1 MKNNINKNIL
11 LLLFIVAGA
20 WVADLNA
27 QVVVPF
33 KQRTAA
39 ATPAQKIY
47 NLKGDFQM
55 IGNKN
60 ITAQIYQQDGHNAV
74 DMVYVDIDGDNTTLN
89 SSSATLEFPAETG
102 VNHDCSKIVFAG
114 LYWTG
119 RAHNGT
125 SPNSFMVGGSTT
137 DKYNGNSFNGYKLAI
152 TSADETSLGTYGRI
166 ATYTF
171 TPNNGGDAVVFRF
184 HSWRTGSSTY
194 HGTVTVQI
202 GSGAETTVNGS
213 LTSTSSEKYTFTFS
227 SPYSINTGTEIIFIN
242 SLTKRRTNNSINNN
256 YFANVTG
263 GGKLLEKNKVQ
274 FKKAGQ
280 SYETITAN
288 EADIYY
294 PVNNSDVGNYMYAA
308 YAEVTDYVKQHGT
321 GQYFVADVALREGNG
336 GGTGYYGGWGLI
348 VIYENPK
355 MKWRDI
361 TIFDGYAYVQG
372 STTISHELP
381 VSGFR
386 TAQNGDIRIK
396 MGLIA
401 GEGDRGI
408 SGDYFEIINRD
419 DNQWVSLSH
428 SGNSTTNFFNGS
440 IPGTA
445 PRNPNDAN
453 NYGLDIAMFEV
464 PNPGN
469 TIIGNDQTSTKF
481 RYGSTQDTYIISTIA
496 LAVDAYIPD
505 VRAFVSLSS
514 PGQSGGVAP
523 GDEIE
528 YTLALSNASNENI
541 EDVAMDIPIPYTAT
555 YMSSS
560 ATYESGMTPGA
571 QPVYN
576 ETEGGNFIRWTVG
589 TLPKPD
595 DPNNP
600 PLLATLT
607 FKLKVT
613 DNCDILVMD
622 DCLPTV
628 AVNGKISGVGAN
640 SGQNFSD
647 LQFITGY
654 TEASGGCESVPEYGP
669 LNVNINIGN
678 FCPNAELSPTF
689 IDNQVF
695 LLCNGESAGNIYNIV
710 KPNYPAGTRFY
721 NDVTT
726 TEFDNG
732 VILITPSADAT
743 EYTSANDFPEP
754 AENTA
759 ATYYAVPYG
768 SSACAWDFTIEK
780 GECINYWVGTNTTD
794 WNTASNWSRNEI
806 PETGD
811 DVEFATADNNNG
823 QAAVNDLHVPA
834 GSPKVI
840 GNLINA
846 TDKDLV
852 VTPASFLTIN
862 GTVTDGNADAGT
874 IIVQADPADL
884 QPAGTLIFK
893 TTSGNGN
900 VGATAQFYNRAY
912 QCTDC
917 GTYNQS
923 WQYFGIPVQS
933 TVSFPT
939 GDVAGDETVNQ
950 WKENVDGNKWE
961 TAAFPMTAFKGYEI
975 TNSSTS
981 KPAGVYSFA
990 GTLNVGD
997 ATVALT
1003 RTADVNYPGV
1013 NLVGNSYTAAIP
1025 ISAEAITLPTGVGQT
1040 VYLFNTG
1047 TRDEWRKLN
1056 GTILTGGHK
1065 SGQYLAVPVNLGGQN
1080 DFPDRI
1086 PSTHA
1091 FMVLAEEGFTSGNLT
1106 VNYDKLVVNTKVK
1119 LGDGTTEIVTRSA
1132 ESNPVVIPGG
1142 TPLPSLTMDVIGS
1155 QSADRVWIFS
1165 KSGATHGFDNGWD
1178 GRKIEEIDIVQ
1189 LYVQGTDGSK
1199 QQVATT
1205 PGLDN
1210 VTLGFE
1216 AVTDGEYRMEFALSE
1231 QLSGREIFL
1240 HDIVT
1245 GDKVRIGDNASYTF
1259 TAKQGVY
1266 TGRFRLASSGDTFG
1280 AENEEALITVQSN
1293 VDGSIVI
1300 NNASKNDCTVYISDT
1315 SGKLKHRIDVKTES
1329 RIAMEIANGIYVV
1342 RIQNAA
1348 VNDVRKVIVK

>member
-1 MKNNINKNIL
+1 MRNNINKNIL

-60 ITAQIYQQDGHNAV
+60 ITAQTYQQEGHNAV
-74 DMVYVDIDGDNTTLN
+74 DMVYVDIDGDPQTLN
-89 SSSATLEFPAETG
+89 SSSATLEFPAETD
-102 VNHDCSKIVFAG
+102 VDHNCSEIVFAG

-119 RAHNGT
+119 RAHDGNTG
-125 SPNSFMVGGSTT
+125 SPNSFMGGGSTN
-137 DKYNGNSFNGYKLAI
+137 DKYNGNSFNGYTLAI
-152 TSADETSLGTYGRI
+152 TAVNAAETDGRI

-184 HSWRTGSSTY
+184 HSWRTGSYWSPTY

-213 LTSTSSEKYTFTFS
+213 LTSTSSDKYTFTFS

-242 SLTKRRTNNSINNN
+242 SLTKRRTNNSINYN

-408 SGDYFEIINRD
+408 SGDYFQIRD
-419 DNQWVSLSH
+419 QANTNWVNLSH
-428 SGNSTTNFFNGS
+428 SGNSINNFFNGS
-440 IPGTA
+440 IPGGNSGS
-445 PRNPNDAN
+445 NPYQAN

-464 PNPGN
+464 PNPN
-469 TIIGNDQTSTKF
+469 NSIIGNDQTSTRF

-496 LAVDAYIPD
+496 LAVDAYVPD
-505 VRAFVSLSS
+505 VRAFVSLVS

-528 YTLALSNASNENI
+528 YTLQLSNASNEEIIN
-541 EDVAMDIPIPYTAT
+541 VAMDIPIPYTAT
-555 YMSSS
+555 HVSSS
-560 ATYESGMTPGA
+560 ATYSEEMTTGD

-576 ETEGGNFIRWTVG
+576 ETEGGNFIHWNVG
-589 TLPKPD
+589 TLPEPA

-600 PLLATLT
+600 TTLATLT
-607 FKLKVT
+607 FKLQVT
-613 DNCDILVMD
+613 NNCDILVMD
-622 DCLPTV
+622 NCLPTV
-628 AVNGKISGVGAN
+628 AVNGKISGLGVN
-640 SGQNFSD
+640 SMQNFSD
-647 LQFITGY
+647 IQFITGY
-654 TEASGGCESVPEYGP
+654 SEASGGCESVPEYGP
-669 LNVNINIGN
+669 LNIDINIGDH
-678 FCPNAELSPTF
+678 CPNAEQSPTF

-695 LLCNGESAGNIYNIV
+695 LLCNGEPAGNIYNIV

-721 NDVTT
+721 DEVIT

-732 VILITPSADAT
+732 VILITPTANAT
-743 EYTSANDFPEP
+743 EYTIDNDFPEP

-780 GECINYWVGTNTTD
+780 GICTNYWVGTNTTD

-806 PETGD
+806 PEAGD
-811 DVEFATADNNNG
+811 DVLFATVANNNG
-823 QAAVNDLHVPA
+823 QAAVNDLYVPA
-834 GSPKVI
+834 NDPKVI
-840 GNLINA
+840 GNLVNA
-846 TDKDLV
+846 SDKNLV
-852 VTPASFLTIN
+852 VTPASFLTVN
-862 GTVTDGNADAGT
+862 GKVTDDNADAGT

-884 QPAGTLIFK
+884 QPAGTLIF
-893 TTSGNGN
+893 TTPSENAA
-900 VGATAQFYNRAY
+900 VAATAQFYSRAY

-933 TVSFPT
+933 AASFPVN
-939 GDVAGDETVNQ
+939 DVDGTETVNI
-950 WKENVDGNKWE
+950 WTENIDGNKWQ
-961 TAAFPMTAFKGYEI
+961 TATFPMTAFKGYEI
-975 TNSSTS
+975 TNNVTS
-981 KPAGVYSFA
+981 KPNQVYSFV

-997 ATVALT
+997 ATVALS
-1003 RTADVNYPGV
+1003 RTADVIYSGV
-1013 NLVGNSYTAAIP
+1013 NLVGNSFTAAIP
-1025 ISAEAITLPTGVGQT
+1025 ISEAAFVFPADVNKTL
-1040 VYLFNTG
+1040 YLFNTG

-1056 GTILTGGHK
+1056 GTTVTGHK
-1065 SGQYLAVPVNLGGQN
+1065 SGQYLGVPVNLGGQQQY
-1080 DFPDRI
+1080 PDII

-1106 VNYDKLVVNTKVK
+1106 INYNQLVKNEKVNLGNGEMVVTRGSNDEYDNYDT
-1119 LGDGTTEIVTRSA
+1119 A
-1132 ESNPVVIPGG
+1132 
-1142 TPLPSLTMDVIGS
+1142 LPNLTIDVIGKG
-1155 QSADRVWIFS
+1155 SADRLWIFT
-1165 KSGATHGFDNGWD
+1165 KEGTTFGFDNGWD
-1178 GRKIEEIDIVQ
+1178 GYKMEEFGFSQIYAVGNDWENRFQVTTVPELNNLLIGFQTEV
-1189 LYVQGTDGSK
+1189 DG
-1199 QQVATT
+1199 
-1205 PGLDN
+1205 DY
-1210 VTLGFE
+1210 TL
-1216 AVTDGEYRMEFALSE
+1216 EFALSDHF
-1231 QLSGREIFL
+1231 SGQTIYL
-1240 HDIVT
+1240 HDMSSGARQRVENNGFYSFHAKG
-1245 GDKVRIGDNASYTF
+1245 GDYGT
-1259 TAKQGVY
+1259 
-1266 TGRFRLASSGDTFG
+1266 RFRLSYDMDISDDSQLFVSADDR
-1280 AENEEALITVQSN
+1280 Q
-1293 VDGSIVI
+1293 IVI
-1300 NNASKNDCTVYISDT
+1300 TNYSAQNYIASIFTIDGKFVRQMEVKSGSTERTIVVSKGVYAVRLQNPAT
-1315 SGKLKHRIDVKTES
+1315 SI
-1329 RIAMEIANGIYVV
+1329 
-1342 RIQNAA
+1342 
-1348 VNDVRKVIVK
+1348 VRKVVVK